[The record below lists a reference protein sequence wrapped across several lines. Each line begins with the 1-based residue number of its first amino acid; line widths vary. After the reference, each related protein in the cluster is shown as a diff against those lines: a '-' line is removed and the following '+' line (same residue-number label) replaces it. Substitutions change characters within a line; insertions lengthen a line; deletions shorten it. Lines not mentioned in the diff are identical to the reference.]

1 MAAMAHW
8 PKHAEVVVVGGGI
21 VGASTLYHLAAAG
34 CRGAV
39 LIERDTLGSGS
50 TGAAAGGIRAQF
62 SDELNVR
69 IAIECITR
77 FGRFAE
83 EIGADI
89 GFRQYGYLFLLRA
102 EDMAGFEAAV
112 ELQRS
117 LGVPTR
123 MLTPHQA
130 AEIVPQLSLDGVAAA
145 TFNPLDGSADPG
157 AAVQGYVDAARRYG
171 ASVFQ
176 RVTVHR
182 VLHRGGRVVGVE
194 TSRGPIAT
202 DRVVCAAGVWSG
214 DLAGTAGVKIPV
226 RAERR
231 YVFQTA
237 GKDGL
242 PSELPLTIDFATGFY
257 IHRERSRLLL
267 GGPWAT
273 SEELAPIAI
282 ACVPSLADL
291 PIRYGWSGFYEMSPD
306 HNAIVGEAVDPSGFL
321 YATGFSGHGFQQSP
335 VVGQHLADL
344 ALGRD
349 PAFDLS
355 PFSVDRFAGPLT
367 LRAERNIV

>member
-1 MAAMAHW
+1 MAAMADW
-8 PKHAEVVVVGGGI
+8 PKRAEAVVVGGGI
-21 VGASTLYHLAAAG
+21 VGASTLHHLAAAG
-34 CRGAV
+34 CRGAM
-39 LIERDTLGSGS
+39 LLERDTLGSGS

-69 IAIECITR
+69 IAIESIKR
-77 FGRFAE
+77 FGRFAD

-89 GFRQYGYLFLLRA
+89 GFRQCGYLFLLGA
-102 EDMAGFEAAV
+102 DDVAGFQAAV
-112 ELQRS
+112 DLQRS

-123 MLTPHQA
+123 MLTPDQA
-130 AEIVPQLSLDGVAAA
+130 AELVPQLSLDGVAAA
-145 TFNPLDGSADPG
+145 TFGPVDGSADPG
-157 AAVQGYVDAARRYG
+157 AAVQGYVDAARRCG

-176 RVTVHR
+176 GVTVHR
-182 VLHRGGRVVGVE
+182 VIQRRGRVVGVE

-214 DLAGTAGVKIPV
+214 ELAATAGVALPV

-237 GKDGL
+237 GKDEL
-242 PSELPLTIDFATGFY
+242 PAALPLTIDFTTGFY
-257 IHRERSRLLL
+257 LHRDRRRLLL

-273 SEELAPIAI
+273 AEELGPIAV
-282 ACVPSLADL
+282 ACVPALSDL
-291 PIRYGWSGFYEMSPD
+291 PIRFGWSGFYEMSPD
-306 HNAIVGEAVDPSGFL
+306 HNAIVGQTADPAGFL

-335 VVGQHLADL
+335 VVGRYLADL

-355 PFSVDRFAGPLT
+355 PFSLDRFSTHA
-367 LRAERNIV
+367 LRAERNVV